1 MKFRFNVGDAGV
13 QVGALMRVPTSY
25 IDPHQVKTELTVS
38 NGAFFAR
45 QHAGYGSSGMTAAV
59 EMYREVPGALL
70 VPRHYKVPLTTDL
83 PPPVYD
89 VRPLPGAFVDRH
101 GRLRRMERRAQ
112 TFRHSVVLRDQIQ
125 ADAVTALL
133 RDEEDKI
140 LALACGKGKTVVS
153 LCAAHDGDRFPV
165 LVIVHTNALM
175 DQWRE
180 RIKQFYGLRD
190 DEIGHVQAGTERW
203 KGCPVAIGM
212 LHSICMKE
220 YSEEFYNYWRLVIF
234 DETHRLG
241 ADLFS
246 RAASLFP
253 AERWGLSA
261 TVKREDGND
270 KMFRLHLGEVVFEDL
285 TQALVPTVYFVETG
299 VRVDQSKFTYRGNVN
314 LAKLTTWLCDVE
326 ARNELVLHWMAKAV
340 EKQRTILVLG
350 ERLTQLHW
358 LHDNCPTES
367 KALHVGAMDQA
378 ERRDALKQRVVFATQ
393 HLAKEGL
400 DRVAFDTLFILV
412 PFAGEGRLRQSMGR
426 ILREAEG
433 KKDPLVFVF
442 EDDIGI
448 IRGLGRKMR
457 RLLRQGDFAVNEIR
471 KGQEQR

>member
-1 MKFRFNVGDAGV
+1 MKLRFRVGDAGI
-13 QVGALMRVPTSY
+13 QIGALTRVPVQY
-25 IDPHQVKTELTVS
+25 IDPHQTKTELTVS

-45 QHAGYGSSGMTAAV
+45 QHAGYGSAGMVAAV

-70 VPRHYKVPLTTDL
+70 VPRHYKISLTTDL

-89 VRPLPGAFVDRH
+89 TRPHPGAFVDRT
-101 GRLRRMERRAQ
+101 GRLRRMERRAR
-112 TFRHSVVLRDQIQ
+112 FPHHVVLRDQIQ
-125 ADAVTALL
+125 ADAVAALL
-133 RDEEDKI
+133 KDEEDKI
-140 LALACGKGKTVVS
+140 LALSCGKGKTIVS
-153 LCAAHDGDRFPV
+153 LCAAHEGDRFPI
-165 LVIVHTNALM
+165 LIIVHTNALM

-190 DEIGHVQAGTERW
+190 DEIGHVQAATEKWR
-203 KGCPVAIGM
+203 GCPIAVGM

-241 ADLFS
+241 SDLFS
-246 RAASLFP
+246 RAAPLFP

-270 KMFRLHLGEVVFEDL
+270 RMFRLHLGEVVFEDL
-285 TQALVPTVYFVETG
+285 SQALVPTVYFVETG
-299 VRVDQSKFTYRGNVN
+299 IRVDQSKFTYRGNVN

-326 ARNELVLHWMAKAV
+326 ARNELILEWLDRAIAKG
-340 EKQRTILVLG
+340 RTILVLG

-358 LHDNCPTES
+358 LNDNCRAAS
-367 KALHVGAMDQA
+367 KALHVGAMDQD
-378 ERRDALKQRVVFATQ
+378 ERRNALKKQVVFATQ

-400 DRVAFDTLFILV
+400 DRVALDTLFILV
-412 PFAGEGRLRQSMGR
+412 PFTGEGRLRQSLGR

-457 RLLRQGDFAVNEIR
+457 RLLRQDNFEVNEIR
-471 KGQEQR
+471 KGQAQR